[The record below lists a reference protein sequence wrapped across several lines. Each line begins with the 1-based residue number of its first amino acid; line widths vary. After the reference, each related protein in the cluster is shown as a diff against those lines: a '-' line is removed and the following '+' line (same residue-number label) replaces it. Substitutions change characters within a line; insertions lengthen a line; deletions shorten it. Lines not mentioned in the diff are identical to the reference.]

1 MIRTARPADV
11 PAILGLIRELA
22 DYEHALDEVKVT
34 EAGLTATLFGPDPAV
49 FAHVA
54 EHDGRVSGFALWF
67 VNYSTWTGR
76 PGLYLEDLYV
86 TPGLRR
92 SGLGRALLTELARLC
107 VERGYARLDWAVLE
121 WNAPA
126 LEFYASLGAQP
137 LDSWRLRRLSGPA
150 LEALASQAGP
160 GGS

>member
-1 MIRTARPADV
+1 MIRTAAPADV

-34 EAGLTATLFGPDPAV
+34 EAGLTATLFGPDPSV

-54 EHDGRVSGFALWF
+54 EHDGRVAGFALWF